1 MRLPVTWVLFCAAA
15 VAACADLTDTFS
27 PSFEQPPKVEIKR
40 SVGIRVEPVEGPP
53 APMAKLL
60 AQSVAAEL
68 DTLRILASVGVAG
81 DSRYVLRG
89 RAERNRDDS
98 RIPFIVVID
107 WDLVDAS
114 GKLVGS
120 HNHGVE
126 GTWWQ
131 WEYGD
136 PRIIRSVGKAAAR
149 PIADMVRVEPEKAPP
164 GAPQAANLLIALVKG
179 APGDGNLALTREMK
193 VAAKAAGIATTELAD
208 VATHVL
214 QGVVSVE
221 APKGARQRI
230 TIVWTMT
237 TPDGAEV
244 GKATQENTVEA
255 GAFDGAWGPVA
266 AIMAGAA
273 TRGVEDIL
281 SRSGK
286 ASAEADESTRDRF
299 FDVLRQIRAVK
310 SIMPKNPVL
319 PQVPGRAPPP
329 DQ

>member
-1 MRLPVTWVLFCAAA
+1 MRWPITLVLFCAATA
-15 VAACADLTDTFS
+15 VACADLTDAFVEG
-27 PSFEQPPKVEIKR
+27 FERPPAVEIDK
-40 SVGIRVEPVEGPP
+40 SIGIRVEPVDGPL

-68 DTLRILASVGVAG
+68 ETQHLLASVGVAG
-81 DSRYVLRG
+81 DSKFVLRG

-98 RIPFIVVID
+98 RIPFIVVIN

-114 GKLVGS
+114 GKLVGN

-136 PRIIRSVGKAAAR
+136 PRIIRSVGMAAAK
-149 PIADMVRVEPEKAPP
+149 PVAAMLRVEPETVPP
-164 GAPQAANLLIALVKG
+164 GAPQAANVLIAVVKG
-179 APGDGNLALTREMK
+179 ATGDGNLALTRAMK

-214 QGVVSVE
+214 QGVVRVE
-221 APKGARQRI
+221 APSGPRKRV

-237 TPDGAEV
+237 TPDGSEV
-244 GKATQENTVEA
+244 GKATQENRIRA
-255 GAFDGAWGPVA
+255 GSLDGEWGPVA
-266 AIMAGAA
+266 AIVARAA

-281 SRSGK
+281 SRS
-286 ASAEADESTRDRF
+286 
-299 FDVLRQIRAVK
+299 RQICAVK
-310 SIMPKNPVL
+310 AIVPRPRNRVL